1 VSRTSVLASNQ
12 RNAVLAG
19 FLGWTL
25 DAFDFFVLTFVIDD
39 IAKAFHR
46 TRPEIALTITLT
58 LATRPIGAFIFGI
71 VADRCGRRLPLML
84 NVLFYAVI
92 SVLSG
97 LSTTY
102 GSFLVLR
109 MLFGI
114 GMGGEWGVGASLA
127 LESVSPRWRGL
138 CSGLLQQGYALG
150 NLLAALAFW
159 AVYAPIHATYP
170 AYAWRIMF
178 FLGGLPALLSLF
190 VRMKVQESA
199 AWYEHRTDWR
209 LYKRSI
215 PTHWKMFLY
224 VVLLMTMMNF
234 VSHGTQ
240 DLYPTFLLR
249 QRLFTPS
256 TTATITMISM
266 FGAILGGLLFGI
278 YSDTHG
284 RRRSMGAALIG
295 AVLVVPLWI
304 AAHSTGAVV
313 VGVFLMQLFVQGAF
327 GVIPAHLNELSPA
340 HLRGFFP
347 GFAYQIGVLLA
358 SSITYLESLLGEH
371 FTYAQAMGALA
382 ATAIVG
388 GFIVV
393 AAGPEARGI
402 AFATSDAPAPAALR
416 PAVATGADSAVPDV
430 NVRTSDLSAS

>member
-1 VSRTSVLASNQ
+1 MSLMKADRSNQ
-12 RNAVLAG
+12 RNAVIAG

-39 IAKAFHR
+39 IAKAFHK
-46 TRPEIALTITLT
+46 TRPDIALTITLA

-71 VADRCGRRLPLML
+71 MADRYGRRLPLML

-97 LSTTY
+97 LATTY
-102 GSFLVLR
+102 SSFVVLR

-127 LESVSPRWRGL
+127 IESVSPRLRGL
-138 CSGLLQQGYALG
+138 FSGLLQQGYALG

-159 AVYAPIHATYP
+159 SIYAPVHAVYP
-170 AYAWRIMF
+170 AYAWRVMF
-178 FLGGLPALLSLF
+178 FIGGAPALLSLF
-190 VRMKVQESA
+190 VRMKVKESE
-199 AWYEHRTDWR
+199 AWREHRKDW
-209 LYKRSI
+209 LAYKSSI
-215 PTHWKMFLY
+215 MPHWRKFLY

-249 QRLFTPS
+249 QRMFTPS
-256 TTATITMISM
+256 DTASITMISM
-266 FGAILGGLLFGI
+266 VGAIIGGLVFGY
-278 YSDTHG
+278 YSDIYG
-284 RRRSMGAALIG
+284 RRRSMIAALAG
-295 AVLVVPLWI
+295 ALLVVPLWI
-304 AAHSTGAVV
+304 AAPSTVMVIA
-313 VGVFLMQLFVQGAF
+313 GVFLMQLFVQGAF

-371 FTYAQAMGALA
+371 FTYAQAMGTLA
-382 ATAIVG
+382 AVAIVG
-388 GFIVV
+388 GIIVIF
-393 AAGPEARGI
+393 AGQVARGV
-402 AFATSDAPAPAALR
+402 AFVTSEVTHVGFRSP
-416 PAVATGADSAVPDV
+416 VASPHESTVPSV
-430 NVRTSDLSAS
+430 AE